1 MIVLCGV
8 YFELVDFSRLRAL
21 IASPRQPSLETVEW
35 QTACGNAGI
44 GDGAVDVDENFPI
57 IIIDIVDACSST

>member
-1 MIVLCGV
+1 M
-8 YFELVDFSRLRAL
+8 
-21 IASPRQPSLETVEW
+21 ETGEW

-57 IIIDIVDACSST
+57 IIIDIVDACSSTYIYDVLQINQLSQRAKIHPLDN